1 MICGILTNSNLEQ
14 VKRED
19 EDGPM
24 IHLPSEYYNQSPYQ
38 NRGKPWIDSGLKHG
52 NDGTQLVL
60 AGSIDERKKQ
70 DKTKDITEVS
80 LDLMYK
86 NQREVYKT
94 KGEDANSVL
103 DYIKEIE
110 EKSFRKEQKVL
121 QNVKNYKEVAQSYGI
136 NPDRLQVHTNADH
149 DWYMIFEERRNTVYI
164 ADLAAIGGKH
174 SEGEDKTNAYE
185 QSLEIMESLFELM
198 QKAAQE
204 NKSIYLNATED
215 TSYKS
220 VLSMARDGI
229 VTINYD
235 NERQWR
241 TDSSIKIHDMSLTVD
256 LEKVTERLEKVK
268 RTIARRKDK
277 DYDRE

>member
-14 VKRED
+14 VERED

-24 IHLPSEYYNQSPYQ
+24 IHLPSQYYNPTE
-38 NRGKPWIDSGLKHG
+38 NNGKPWIDSGVKHG
-52 NDGTQLVL
+52 KDGTQLVL
-60 AGSIDERKKQ
+60 AGSIVERKKQ

-121 QNVKNYKEVAQSYGI
+121 QNIKNYKEVAQCYGI
-136 NPDRLQVHTNADH
+136 NPGRLQVHTNADH
-149 DWYMIFEERRNTVYI
+149 DWYMIFEERENDIYI

-174 SEGEDKTNAYE
+174 SESKDKTNAYE

-198 QKAAQE
+198 QKAAKE
-204 NKSIYLNATED
+204 NKTIYLNATED

-235 NERQWR
+235 NEKQWR
-241 TDSSIKIHDMSLTVD
+241 DDSPIKIHDMNLTVD

>member
-1 MICGILTNSNLEQ
+1 
-14 VKRED
+14 
-19 EDGPM
+19 
-24 IHLPSEYYNQSPYQ
+24 
-38 NRGKPWIDSGLKHG
+38 
-52 NDGTQLVL
+52 
-60 AGSIDERKKQ
+60 
-70 DKTKDITEVS
+70 
-80 LDLMYK
+80 
-86 NQREVYKT
+86 
-94 KGEDANSVL
+94 
-103 DYIKEIE
+103 
-110 EKSFRKEQKVL
+110 
-121 QNVKNYKEVAQSYGI
+121 
-136 NPDRLQVHTNADH
+136 
-149 DWYMIFEERRNTVYI
+149 
-164 ADLAAIGGKH
+164 
-174 SEGEDKTNAYE
+174 
-185 QSLEIMESLFELM
+185 MESLFELM

>member
-24 IHLPSEYYNQSPYQ
+24 IHLPSEYYNQSPSQ

-52 NDGTQLVL
+52 KDGAQLVL
-60 AGSIDERKKQ
+60 AGSTAERKKQ
-70 DKTKDITEVS
+70 DKTKDITEVP

-94 KGEDANSVL
+94 KGEEANSVL

-110 EKSFRKEQKVL
+110 EKSYRKDQKVL
-121 QNVKNYKEVAQSYGI
+121 QNLNNYKEVAQSYGI
-136 NPDRLQVHTNADH
+136 NSDRLQVHTNADH
-149 DWYMIFEERRNTVYI
+149 DWYMIFEEREKDIYI

-204 NKSIYLNATED
+204 NKTIYLNATED

-220 VLSMARDGI
+220 VLAMARDGI

-235 NERQWR
+235 SEKQWR
-241 TDSSIKIHDMSLTVD
+241 DGSPIKMHDMNLTVD
-256 LEKVTERLEKVK
+256 LEKVTKRLEKVK
-268 RTIARRKDK
+268 RTIARRKER
-277 DYDRE
+277 DYDR